1 MWFRPSRN
9 SFNRPQPFR
18 PRLEALED
26 RSLPS
31 GGALDPTFGM
41 GGIVT
46 TNFAGGGQALAVATY
61 PSVGSANDG
70 KVVSV
75 GYVNSGGGRGED
87 FAVVRYSLDGT
98 LDRTF
103 GGTGEVITN
112 LGSTGDEA
120 HAVAVQSDGKIV
132 VAGQSGSAVALARY
146 NADGSLDAS
155 FGGKG
160 KGEVIIN
167 IGRHSIDHGY
177 SLALQSDGKILIA
190 GTTSP
195 DSSTVDAALMRF
207 TTAGILDPSFG
218 TGGVVITHFS
228 LPVDLNSLG
237 GIHMALAPGAGKIVV
252 AAQLDELHQGPVMVV
267 RYNTNGSLDTS
278 FGRTG
283 EVAISSSTLHL
294 SPAVAVQL
302 DGRIVVAGS
311 HASDFALTRINTD
324 GTTDT
329 TFGSGGVVVTP
340 LPTYDV
346 ARSVAIQSDGKIV
359 VAGNEG
365 DAVGDTN
372 HHFMLARYNSANG
385 SLDTNFGV
393 NGIAFARGLVV
404 NDYSTAAVALE
415 PDGRIVVAGTYNT
428 AGTTDFAV
436 ARFLAAGP
444 QIGSFTASPNPV
456 TAGGNVTLTASSITD
471 TNPNSTITQVAFC
484 VDSNNDGILEP
495 GTDTLLGY
503 ATQTS
508 PGVWTFTFTVNLP
521 SGTYTLFAQ
530 AEDSYGVFGDSVS
543 LALTVQ

>member
-1 MWFRPSRN
+1 MRFHNSRKAARREIV
-9 SFNRPQPFR
+9 NRPHSVP
-18 PRLEALED
+18 PRLEQLED
-26 RSLPS
+26 RCLPS
-31 GGALDPTFGM
+31 GGVLDPTFGS
-41 GGIVT
+41 GGLVT
-46 TNFAGGGQALAVATY
+46 TNFAGGGQALAVAAY
-61 PSVGSANDG
+61 PNAGTANDG

-132 VAGQSGSAVALARY
+132 VAGQSGSAMALARY

-167 IGRHSIDHGY
+167 TGRHSIDHGY

-228 LPVDLNSLG
+228 LPVDLNSRG

-283 EVAISSSTLHL
+283 EVAISSSTLDV

-302 DGRIVVAGS
+302 A
-311 HASDFALTRINTD
+311 ATFAEMAPFALAIPDR
-324 GTTDT
+324 
-329 TFGSGGVVVTP
+329 VTP
-340 LPTYDV
+340 VAVPPPTTETLSAPAAV
-346 ARSVAIQSDGKIV
+346 SLSETVAI
-359 VAGNEG
+359 
-365 DAVGDTN
+365 
-372 HHFMLARYNSANG
+372 
-385 SLDTNFGV
+385 
-393 NGIAFARGLVV
+393 
-404 NDYSTAAVALE
+404 AA
-415 PDGRIVVAGTYNT
+415 P
-428 AGTTDFAV
+428 
-436 ARFLAAGP
+436 
-444 QIGSFTASPNPV
+444 
-456 TAGGNVTLTASSITD
+456 
-471 TNPNSTITQVAFC
+471 
-484 VDSNNDGILEP
+484 
-495 GTDTLLGY
+495 
-503 ATQTS
+503 
-508 PGVWTFTFTVNLP
+508 
-521 SGTYTLFAQ
+521 
-530 AEDSYGVFGDSVS
+530 
-543 LALTVQ
+543 LTVRPC